1 MKKALLQQALSELG
15 RMGGK
20 ASAKALTDEQRSAK
34 ARKAGLARAATAR
47 KAKGGK
53 P

>member
-1 MKKALLQQALSELG
+1 VNKKLLQQALSELG
-15 RMGGK
+15 RMGGR
-20 ASAKALTDEQRSAK
+20 ASAKALTDEQRTAK
-34 ARKAGLARAATAR
+34 ARKAGLARQAKAR